1 MYDSDIHELVRRY
14 CLQCRGYSPF
24 HDLSRHHIR
33 GYSNQVDVCD
43 PEYYMSMTT
52 RLLEG
57 RLTSVIL
64 GKIMLANAL
73 VDIDFMTSVLFW
85 KSGSHILVLKRRQ
98 SCRRNLLWVLPTV
111 LQTRISLPQQIYVC

>member
-1 MYDSDIHELVRRY
+1 MYDSDIHELIRRY

-33 GYSNQVDVCD
+33 GYSNQVDACD
-43 PEYYMSMTT
+43 PEYYMSVTT

-85 KSGSHILVLKRRQ
+85 KSGVAYSSTKKMSELSQEPAV
-98 SCRRNLLWVLPTV
+98 VLPTV
-111 LQTRISLPQQIYVC
+111 LQTRISLPQ